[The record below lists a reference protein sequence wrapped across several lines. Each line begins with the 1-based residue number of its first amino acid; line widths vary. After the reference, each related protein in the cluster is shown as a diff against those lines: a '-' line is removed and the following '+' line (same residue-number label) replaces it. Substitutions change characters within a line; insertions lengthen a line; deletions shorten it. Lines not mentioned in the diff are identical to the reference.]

1 MRRSTFIL
9 LTFVAGVPATVSTVR
24 AQSTNQ
30 RVVAT
35 DGIVQV
41 IYPSRPGTC
50 GDGSTYISNVLGRSQ
65 SYIVGDAVWSGQNRG
80 ERPMCVRGPARVVA
94 TVLNGEITRLRTF
107 VGPVP
112 SSGPDTRT
120 LNVGAAEASA
130 WLGDLLSH
138 GVPRVASQ
146 AILPLVLADTDEPW
160 PLLLKVARDPNRS
173 HDVRQSAL
181 KWLSTGI
188 AEHLGIADADA
199 NESDDDQLRAQ
210 AVFALT
216 QRPKSESVPAL
227 IELARTAKH
236 PAARKRAIFWLGQSG
251 DPRAV
256 DVYAELLGS
265 R

>member
-1 MRRSTFIL
+1 MRRSPFIL
-9 LTFVAGVPATVSTVR
+9 LTLVAGVLATVSTAR
-24 AQSTNQ
+24 GQSTSQ

-65 SYIVGDAVWSGQNRG
+65 SYIVGDAVWSGKSRG
-80 ERPMCVRGPARVVA
+80 ERPLCVRGPARVVA
-94 TVLNGEITRLRTF
+94 TVLNGEITRLRAF

-112 SSGPDTRT
+112 SSGPADRT
-120 LNVGAAEASA
+120 LTVSAAEASA
-130 WLGDLLSH
+130 WLGDLISR
-138 GVPRVASQ
+138 GAPRVASQ
-146 AILPLVLADTDEPW
+146 AILPLVLADADEPW

-173 HDVRQSAL
+173 RDVHQSAL
-181 KWLSTGI
+181 NWLSTGI
-188 AEHLGIADADA
+188 ADHLGIGDSDA
-199 NESDDDQLRAQ
+199 NESDDDQMRGQ

-227 IELARTAKH
+227 IDLARTAKH
-236 PAARKRAIFWLGQSG
+236 PAARKAAIFWLGQSG

-256 DVYAELLGS
+256 DVYAELLGL

>member
-9 LTFVAGVPATVSTVR
+9 LTLVAGVPASVSTAR
-24 AQSTNQ
+24 AQSTSQ
-30 RVVAT
+30 RVVAS

-65 SYIVGDAVWSGQNRG
+65 SYMGDAVWSGQSRG
-80 ERPMCVRGPARVVA
+80 ERPLCVRGPARVVA
-94 TVLNGEITRLRTF
+94 TVLNGEITRLRAY

-112 SSGPDTRT
+112 SSGPADRT
-120 LNVGAAEASA
+120 LNVSAAEASA
-130 WLGDLLSH
+130 WLGDLVSR

-146 AILPLVLADTDEPW
+146 AILPLVLSDADEPW

-173 HDVRQSAL
+173 RDVHQSAL
-181 KWLSTGI
+181 TWLSSGI
-188 AEHLGIADADA
+188 ADHLGIADADV
-199 NESDDDQLRAQ
+199 NESDDDQMRAQ

-227 IELARTAKH
+227 IDLARTAKH
-236 PAARKRAIFWLGQSG
+236 PAARKAAIIWLGQSG

-256 DVYAELLGS
+256 DVYAELLGV